1 MPFNIGPGELLLIL
15 AIALLVIGPGRLP
28 DVGAALGKSLR
39 EFRKASTEMQD
50 AVTSATAVAKPAPVA
65 TNPSIATPAPPSAQ
79 PSPAAMAA
87 AAPAPVAPADA
98 PVAAAA
104 PAVAPTDAPPPTDRS
119 PLTADVASTGTT
131 VTSGSPEADAESTP
145 GA

>member
-28 DVGAALGKSLR
+28 EVGASLGRSLR

-50 AVTSATAVAKPAPVA
+50 AVTSATSAASGKPAAA
-65 TNPSIATPAPPSAQ
+65 TAS
-79 PSPAAMAA
+79 A
-87 AAPAPVAPADA
+87 AAPAASAAPSQPAPAA
-98 PVAAAA
+98 PVSQETL
-104 PAVAPTDAPPPTDRS
+104 PTAQTPP
-119 PLTADVASTGTT
+119 V
-131 VTSGSPEADAESTP
+131 EADAESTS

>member
-50 AVTSATAVAKPAPVA
+50 AVTSATA
-65 TNPSIATPAPPSAQ
+65 Q
-79 PSPAAMAA
+79 PSRSATGPAVA
-87 AAPAPVAPADA
+87 AAPAAPAA
-98 PVAAAA
+98 PSVPAVSAAIAA
-104 PAVAPTDAPPPTDRS
+104 PASPGMPGATPTSPAAPPTDGL
-119 PLTADVASTGTT
+119 PAATPTA
-131 VTSGSPEADAESTP
+131 TSGSPEADAESTP

>member
-50 AVTSATAVAKPAPVA
+50 AVTSAPVMKAPHWRRH
-65 TNPSIATPAPPSAQ
+65 PRLLGQRRRPRR
-79 PSPAAMAA
+79 PSPRRFRSRRG
-87 AAPAPVAPADA
+87 APAATEVLRPRRRRRPATRLR
-98 PVAAAA
+98 PW
-104 PAVAPTDAPPPTDRS
+104 RR
-119 PLTADVASTGTT
+119 
-131 VTSGSPEADAESTP
+131 
-145 GA
+145 

>member
-39 EFRKASTEMQD
+39 EFRKASTEMQE
-50 AVTSATAVAKPAPVA
+50 AVTSATKPTTTAPAAATPTPAVPPVAVASVSAAAPPASPVEAAPVA
-65 TNPSIATPAPPSAQ
+65 GEAPSS
-79 PSPAAMAA
+79 
-87 AAPAPVAPADA
+87 
-98 PVAAAA
+98 
-104 PAVAPTDAPPPTDRS
+104 APTEA
-119 PLTADVASTGTT
+119 ANA
-131 VTSGSPEADAESTP
+131 PEADAESRP